1 MAEDIRKIKLIIE
14 QYTLLTKREEIDL
27 ITTLHN
33 TRPEY
38 AHVLANLFEQDPRWA
53 EQFYQNYQAKK
64 RAAINRNVEEWNA
77 IIENELRDISEY
89 FVDQE

>member
-1 MAEDIRKIKLIIE
+1 MAEDIRKIKHIVE
-14 QYTLLTKREEIDL
+14 QYTLLTKREETDL

-38 AHVLANLFEQDPRWA
+38 VHVLANLFEQDPRWA

-64 RAAINRNVEEWNA
+64 RAAINRNVEEWDS
-77 IIENELRDISEY
+77 IVENELRDISEY

>member
-1 MAEDIRKIKLIIE
+1 MAEDIRKIKHIVD
-14 QYTLLTKREEIDL
+14 QYTLMTKREETDL
-27 ITTLHN
+27 ITTLHT

-38 AHVLANLFEQDPRWA
+38 VRVLANLFEQDPRWA

-89 FVDQE
+89 FIDQE